1 MKTFWIL
8 LTKLGPKI
16 FCINSSNYSL
26 FYVFDPNPEK
36 IMAWEKKA
44 FDHQNEV
51 EKSRN
56 KKFRIG
62 WEVRSSEF
70 FISGFFDLIL
80 MVKSFFFSK
89 YEIFIFFNFSVLFM
103 IWTKIIW
110 KFPQKNSS
118 NFFKI
123 SYLLKSRKKSWSLK
137 RFHNYSDFKILA

>member
-1 MKTFWIL
+1 MNTFNKI
-8 LTKLGPKI
+8 GPKNKFFASI
-16 FCINSSNYSL
+16 FQIIPCFTFL
-26 FYVFDPNPEK
+26 TQNPEK
-36 IMAWEKKA
+36 IIAWEKKA

-70 FISGFFDLIL
+70 FILGFFDLVL

-110 KFPQKNSS
+110 KFLKKIKL

-123 SYLLKSRKKSWSLK
+123 NYFLKYRKESWSLK
-137 RFHNYSDFKILA
+137 RFHKYSDFKILA